1 MLRTKFFLPPAE
13 GLSGELLLDAALLMA
28 KRGGRCPARELGSTS
43 YLIAAG

>member
-1 MLRTKFFLPPAE
+1 LPPAE

-28 KRGGRCPARELGSTS
+28 KRGGRRSGRELGSIA